1 MTPIQYLLTQLGRL
15 HNETAILE
23 VCDWDEEKVDRLLEN
38 LNNMLIDLESPLTEN
53 LERFC
58 KNQDYISE
66 FNREQ
71 LYSLLEQSIVL
82 ELKEAARAEEEYEN

>member
-1 MTPIQYLLTQLGRL
+1 MTPIQYLLSQMGRL

-38 LNNMLIDLESPLTEN
+38 LNSMLIDIESPLTEN

-58 KNQDYISE
+58 KNQDYI
-66 FNREQ
+66 FF
-71 LYSLLEQSIVL
+71 
-82 ELKEAARAEEEYEN
+82 

>member
-1 MTPIQYLLTQLGRL
+1 MTPIQYLLSQMGRL

-23 VCDWDEEKVDRLLEN
+23 VCDWDEEKVDRLLDN
-38 LNNMLIDLESPLTEN
+38 LNNMLIDIEAPLTEN

-71 LYSLLEQSIVL
+71 LYSLLEQAIVL
-82 ELKEAARAEEEYEN
+82 ELQEEARANEEYEN